1 MTNKYCPIMCYQN
14 NEDCLTKCLE
24 NECVWWNEKEKNCCI
39 QIITNSIISKKEK
52 TTRYY
57 DTDSKNCS
65 W

>member
-1 MTNKYCPIMCYQN
+1 MCYQN
-14 NEDCLTKCLE
+14 NQDCLTKCLE

-52 TTRYY
+52 TTRYH